1 MFADRARII
10 VRSGKGGESRKR
22 KSQERKAETVM
33 YPSAEKNMCQAADRM
48 AAMAVMEAASF

>member
-10 VRSGKGGESRKR
+10 VRSGKGGDGHVSFRR
-22 KSQERKAETVM
+22 
-33 YPSAEKNMCQAADRM
+33 EKNMCQAADRM

>member
-10 VRSGKGGESRKR
+10 VRSGKGGDG
-22 KSQERKAETVM
+22 Q